1 MILHCSKARI
11 MWSLVFTL
19 YGMTWGNAL
28 FNKRKPT
35 KFDMVLLQERSGRKL
50 REPLLY
56 IFMDVMDEKK
66 QEAI

>member
-1 MILHCSKARI
+1 MPNKCHMCKREEESSDHMILHCSKARI

-35 KFDMVLLQERSGRKL
+35 KFDMVLL
-50 REPLLY
+50 
-56 IFMDVMDEKK
+56 
-66 QEAI
+66 